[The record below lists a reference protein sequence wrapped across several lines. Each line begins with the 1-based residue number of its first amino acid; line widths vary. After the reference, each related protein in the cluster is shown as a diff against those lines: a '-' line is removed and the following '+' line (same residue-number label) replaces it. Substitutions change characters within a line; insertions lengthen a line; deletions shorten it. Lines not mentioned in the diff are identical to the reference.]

1 MGGKLVFFGAVVI
14 AVAAL
19 LGMGALLVV
28 DVKPPTRTI
37 EKVVP
42 DARLSR

>member
-1 MGGKLVFFGAVVI
+1 MGGKLVFFGAIAIVV
-14 AVAAL
+14 AL
-19 LGMGALLVV
+19 LGAMGALLVF